1 MSYEMGIRKSF
12 SLSDSVKELLTEEER
27 VTLCLELMHYRDLV
41 FKHTPDNPRIVSVD
55 MGTYALSIH
64 PRKRRKIR
72 VCMLREY
79 MLPRE

>member
-1 MSYEMGIRKSF
+1 MSYEMGVRKSF

-27 VTLCLELMHYRDLV
+27 VALCLELMHYRDLAS
-41 FKHTPDNPRIVSVD
+41 KHTSDNPRIVSVD
-55 MGTYALSIH
+55 RGTYALSIH